1 MLGLPPK
8 PWMGERHKKGKLNTN
23 LNAGSHNGI
32 TIKSNREL
40 AHMREAGSVV
50 ARTKVKLMDAIRPG
64 VTTAELDRLAEKQI
78 RDMGASPSFKGY
90 TAGGPTPFPAT
101 ICVSINEEIVHGIP
115 GGRVLREG
123 DVVSVDVGAT
133 VNGFHADSAFTVG
146 VGAISDEAQRLV
158 DTTRE
163 SLATGISRAR
173 AGGRVGDISAAVQQ
187 YAESRGYGVV
197 RQYVGHGIGRALH
210 EDPQVPNYGRAG
222 RGPALR
228 PGMTLA
234 IEPMLNLGTW
244 ETVQLD
250 DGWTVATADGELSAH
265 FEDTIAITQNGSEVL
280 TAV

>member
-1 MLGLPPK
+1 MFWLPPN
-8 PWMGERHKKGKLNTN
+8 PWIGERRKKDKLNTN
-23 LNAGSHNGI
+23 LNVGSHNGI

-40 AHMREAGSVV
+40 AHMREAGKVV
-50 ARTKVKLMDAIRPG
+50 AQTKVKLMDAIRPG

-78 RDMGASPSFKGY
+78 RDMGATPSFKGY

-133 VNGFHADSAFTVG
+133 ANGFHADSAFTVG
-146 VGAISDEAQRLV
+146 VGAISDEARCLV
-158 DTTRE
+158 ETTRE
-163 SLATGISRAR
+163 SLETGISRAR

-210 EDPQVPNYGRAG
+210 EDPQVPNYGKAG
-222 RGPALR
+222 RGPTLR
-228 PGMTLA
+228 AGMTLA

-244 ETVQLD
+244 ETIQLG

>member
-1 MLGLPPK
+1 MLGRPPK

>member
-228 PGMTLA
+228 LGMTLA